1 MRPLK
6 LIMSA
11 FGPYADKTEIDFD
24 KLGKIGLYLICGDT
38 GSGKTTIFDAVT
50 FALYGEA
57 SGNTRDS
64 GMFRSKY
71 SNADTPTFV
80 SLDFELRG
88 KVFSIVRNPEYLRPS
103 KRSAGYTAQKA
114 DATLT
119 LPDTSVICGSK
130 NVTEYCTELLGVT
143 RGQFSKTAMI
153 AQGDFRELL
162 FASTDERVRIFRDIF
177 KTDGYAKIEEK
188 LKERLSVAKAEYE
201 SAVTVLSECAA
212 RCKCPEEHSSYEII
226 NRMAGAGAASGD
238 ELVHAVEMLYNDN
251 KKALNSA
258 QTELEKTD
266 VALKAA
272 EQTLSRAEKLI
283 ADREKLGEL
292 VSHREELDSVYKQT
306 LSKLKEQKDSEKITS
321 AISQKIL
328 LAEEKLAD
336 YGKKLELAS
345 EIKLLEN
352 DAESLRNNEFGL
364 SEKIKAAKAML
375 EKSKSE
381 VQTLS
386 DLKAEA
392 ERVRAA
398 LEALK
403 HRKSELEK
411 AEALYNKLKD
421 CKLRYST
428 ALEKYEKNI
437 TKANTARAL
446 AAKLEKSFLDAQAGL
461 LANTLEDG
469 CPCPVCGSI
478 THPSPAQLCEDAVS
492 EEEYKSARE
501 DADRLAD
508 IASASS
514 KEAGSLKAELD
525 VISESFFTSFAEI
538 FGNAGAVSPEA
549 AVNMVRA
556 EHEKLEHQTKELVFT
571 VSDISSKTEEIEK
584 TARLIPDIEA
594 KLAKLEHE
602 LAETKAK
609 IAANDAKAK
618 ALLTQMNGIVT
629 EYETKEE
636 AMSEIK
642 RLKAEAEQRRGALEK
657 LLQDERTQNDSLVKL
672 SAEIEALAKQCKDVE
687 LPDIEKLKAQI
698 SLLQKQREALSAKRD
713 SAFADT
719 DRVMGEL
726 DKIKKLAPGL
736 AGAEHRYISLKELS
750 DTANGTVAGKEKLRL
765 ESFVQTS
772 YLDKILCH
780 ANVRL
785 LKMTDSRYELVRRSG
800 STGLKYQSGLELD
813 VYDHYNG
820 GVRSVKSLSGGEVF
834 MASLSLALG
843 MSDEIES
850 SAGGIRLDSMF
861 IDEGFGSLDSDTL
874 SKAISVLSGL
884 CDSNR
889 IIGIISH
896 VDELKSRIDKKII
909 VKKLRDGTS
918 TASVEA

>member
-11 FGPYADKTEIDFD
+11 FGPYAGKTEIDFD
-24 KLGKIGLYLICGDT
+24 KLGRNGLYLICGDT

-57 SGNTRDS
+57 SGNTRDA

-71 SNADTPTFV
+71 SSADTPTYV

-88 KVFSIVRNPEYLRPS
+88 KVYSIVRNPEYLRPS

-177 KTDGYAKIEEK
+177 KTDGYAKLEEK
-188 LKERLSVAKAEYE
+188 LKERLSDAKTEYE

-212 RCKCPEEHSSYEII
+212 RCKCPEEHDSYEII
-226 NRMAGAGAASGD
+226 NRMACAGAARGD
-238 ELVHAVEMLYNDN
+238 ELAQAVEVLYNDT
-251 KKALNSA
+251 KKGLASA
-258 QTELEKTD
+258 QSELEEADKT
-266 VALKAA
+266 LKNI
-272 EQTLSRAEKLI
+272 EQTLSRAEKLTS
-283 ADREKLGEL
+283 DRKKLEEL
-292 VSHREELDSVYKQT
+292 TSQRDELDSVYKQT
-306 LSKLKEQKDSEKITS
+306 LSKLKEQKNSEKITS
-321 AISQKIL
+321 AILQKIL

-336 YGKKLELAS
+336 YDKKLALAG

-352 DAESLRNNEFGL
+352 DAESLRNDELGL
-364 SEKIKAAKAML
+364 SEKIKASKATL

-386 DLKAEA
+386 ELKAEV

-398 LEALK
+398 LDALK

-411 AEALYNKLKD
+411 AEALYGKLKN
-421 CKLRYST
+421 CRFRYST

-437 TKANTARAL
+437 TKANTARAH

-461 LANTLEDG
+461 LANTLEDSR
-469 CPCPVCGSI
+469 PCPVCGSL

-492 EEEYKSARE
+492 EEEYKSARV

-514 KEAGSLKAELD
+514 KEAGSTKAELD
-525 VISESFFTSFAEI
+525 VISENFFATFDELFGDTEI
-538 FGNAGAVSPEA
+538 VSPEA
-549 AVNMVRA
+549 AVNTVRA

-571 VSDISSKTEEIEK
+571 VSDISSKTEKIEK

-594 KLAKLEHE
+594 NIAKLEHE

-609 IAANDAKAK
+609 IAAADAKAK
-618 ALLTQMNGIVT
+618 ALLSQMNSITT
-629 EYETKEE
+629 EYDTKAE
-636 AMSEIK
+636 AMSEIN
-642 RLKAEAEQRRGALEK
+642 RLKAEAEARNKALEK
-657 LLQDERTQNDSLVKL
+657 LVQDERVQNDRLVKL
-672 SAEIEALAKQCKDVE
+672 TAELDALANQCNNE
-687 LPDIEKLKAQI
+687 NPPDIEALKAQI
-698 SLLQKQREALSAKRD
+698 SVLQKQREALSEKRD
-713 SAFADT
+713 CAFADT
-719 DRVMGEL
+719 DRIMGEL
-726 DKIKKLAPGL
+726 DKIRRHAPYLAD
-736 AGAEHRYISLKELS
+736 AEKQYISLKELS
-750 DTANGTVAGKEKLRL
+750 DTANGTISGKEKLRL

-800 STGLKYQSGLELD
+800 GVGLKAQSGLELD
-813 VYDHYNG
+813 VYDHYSG

-850 SAGGIRLDSMF
+850 SAGGIKLDSMF

-884 CDSNR
+884 CDSTR

-896 VDELKSRIDKKII
+896 VDELKSRIDKKIV

-918 TASVEA
+918 TASVDT